1 MGAYEPCGSGPIGRG
16 KLEELEVVRESE
28 ESDRARPESNFGKI
42 CGAYERARS
51 REKIA
56 YGGTDRKFGTPPP

>member
-1 MGAYEPCGSGPIGRG
+1 MGAYLRPCRRPIGRG

-28 ESDRARPESNFGKI
+28 ESDRARPEANFGKI

>member
-1 MGAYEPCGSGPIGRG
+1 MGAYESCGLGPIGRG
-16 KLEELEVVRESE
+16 KVEELEVVRESE
-28 ESDRARPESNFGKI
+28 ESDRARPEANFGKI

-51 REKIA
+51 LGKIA